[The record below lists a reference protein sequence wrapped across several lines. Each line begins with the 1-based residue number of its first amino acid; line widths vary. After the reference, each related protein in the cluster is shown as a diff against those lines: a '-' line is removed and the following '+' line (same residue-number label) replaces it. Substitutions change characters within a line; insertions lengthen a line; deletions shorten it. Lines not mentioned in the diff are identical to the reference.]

1 LYVNVADRFAR
12 EPGLRGVR
20 LRPLVTAV
28 AGGSPTYVGYVVAAA
43 DAPLRDLADVEG
55 RPFGMV
61 EGSTSGW
68 LYPIDLADSRGLDP
82 AQLFGDV
89 RFYEQHPAMLAD
101 LLRPAGERPIEAGA
115 LYQHIVDVQPP
126 EVRAKLRILAKTARI
141 PRDVI
146 VARIPLVGGRED
158 ARALELAAALQ
169 YVLLEMDHDTATA
182 AALRVGIGYD
192 GWILADDRRFDAI
205 RKVYQRFGHY
215 RFGRS
220 E

>member
-1 LYVNVADRFAR
+1 VNVADRFAR